1 LQWTVWEQRWTD
13 KGDQDGR
20 ANINQCPQEE
30 LTMKKRASMKTR
42 FKVVT
47 ATIGVGVIGAV
58 FAAQANAG
66 CYDLQQKVAPSP
78 WQQQQSGQGQ
88 ARFLS
93 TAFVQ
98 VSDQG
103 ADTTSIVGLWKF
115 AFTAEGNTNG
125 IPDGTPIDA
134 GYVTWHADGTEL
146 TNSGRAPTT
155 GDFCMGVWKLV
166 GPSTYKL
173 NHFALA
179 WAFDANAP
187 VTGPGTGG
195 ADFIGPANI
204 RERVTL
210 GPNGSTYKGTF
221 TLTQYEP
228 DGVTVVPP
236 TPIIGTVKATRITVD
251 E

>member
-1 LQWTVWEQRWTD
+1 
-13 KGDQDGR
+13 
-20 ANINQCPQEE
+20 
-30 LTMKKRASMKTR
+30 MKKRPSMKTR

-47 ATIGVGVIGAV
+47 ATIGIGVIGAA

-66 CYDLQQKVAPSP
+66 CDYREQKVDPSP
-78 WQQQQSGQGQ
+78 WQQQQSAQGQ

-98 VSDQG
+98 VSDQDDN
-103 ADTTSIVGLWKF
+103 ASIVGLWKF
-115 AFTAEGNTNG
+115 AFTAKGNNG

-146 TNSGRAPTT
+146 MNSGRAPTT
-155 GDFCMGVWKLV
+155 GDFCMGVWKKV

-179 WAFDANAP
+179 WAFDADAP

-195 ADFIGPANI
+195 ADFVGPANI
-204 RERVTL
+204 RETITVAAS
-210 GPNGSTYKGTF
+210 GNSYHGHF

-236 TPIIGTVKATRITVD
+236 TPIVGTVTGTRITAD
-251 E
+251 

>member
-1 LQWTVWEQRWTD
+1 
-13 KGDQDGR
+13 
-20 ANINQCPQEE
+20 
-30 LTMKKRASMKTR
+30 MKKRTSMKTR

-47 ATIGVGVIGAV
+47 ATIGIGIIGAV

-66 CYDLQQKVAPSP
+66 CSYLEQRVAPSP
-78 WQQQQSGQGQ
+78 GQQQQSGQGQ

-98 VSDQG
+98 VSDQD
-103 ADTTSIVGLWKF
+103 ADNASIVGLWRF
-115 AFTAEGNTNG
+115 TFTAKDNTNG
-125 IPDGTPIDA
+125 IPDGTLIDA

-155 GDFCMGVWKLV
+155 GDFCMGVWKQV

-204 RERVTL
+204 REKVTV
-210 GPNGSTYKGTF
+210 GPNGNSYKGTF
-221 TLTQYEP
+221 ILTQYEP
-228 DGVTVVPP
+228 DGTTVVPP
-236 TPIIGTVKATRITVD
+236 TPIMGIVKGTRITAD
-251 E
+251 

>member
-1 LQWTVWEQRWTD
+1 M
-13 KGDQDGR
+13 
-20 ANINQCPQEE
+20 CPQEE
-30 LTMKKRASMKTR
+30 SIMKKSTSMKTR

-47 ATIGVGVIGAV
+47 ATIGLGVIGAA

-66 CYDLQQKVAPSP
+66 CDYLPQKVAPSP

-98 VSDQG
+98 DSDQD
-103 ADTTSIVGLWKF
+103 ANNASIVGLWKF
-115 AFTAEGNTNG
+115 TFTAEGNTNG

-134 GYVTWHADGTEL
+134 GYVTWHEDGTEL
-146 TNSGRAPTT
+146 MNSGRAPTT
-155 GDFCMGVWKLV
+155 GNFCMGVWKQV
-166 GPSTYKL
+166 GPATYKL

-179 WAFDANAP
+179 WAFDASAP

-204 RERVTL
+204 RERVIL
-210 GPNGSTYKGTF
+210 GPNGDSYHGTF

-228 DGVTVVPP
+228 DGVTVVAP
-236 TPIIGTVKATRITVD
+236 TPIVGTVKATRITAN
-251 E
+251 